1 MSDLKKYVGFKLAN
15 DDFAVDIMVIEEI
28 IRRINIT
35 PIPRSPD
42 YVLGIV
48 NLREKVIP
56 IISLRKKLNMPVLN
70 DDEDTRVIISSI
82 NNRRI
87 GFVVDSVSEVLSI
100 NTNDIDATPCV
111 KNSNENHLEGI
122 ARVGADMIVIVDV
135 LNLFSQSE
143 FLAIDALIE

>member
-1 MSDLKKYVGFKLAN
+1 MSDLKKYVGFKLAGE
-15 DDFAVDIMVIEEI
+15 DFAVDIMVIEEI
-28 IRRINIT
+28 IRTINIT

-56 IISLRKKLNMPVLN
+56 IVSLRKKLNMPVLE
-70 DDEDTRVIISSI
+70 DDNDTRVIISSI

-100 NTNDIDATPCV
+100 NTHDIDATPCV

-122 ARVGADMIVIVDV
+122 ARVGTEMIVIIDV
-135 LNLFSQSE
+135 LNLFSQREISE
-143 FLAIDALIE
+143 IEALIE

>member
-1 MSDLKKYVGFKLAN
+1 MSDLKKYVGFKLAGEA
-15 DDFAVDIMVIEEI
+15 FAVDIMVIEEI
-28 IRRINIT
+28 IRTINIT

-56 IISLRKKLNMPVLN
+56 IVSLRKKLNMPLLI
-70 DDEDTRVIISSI
+70 DDDDTRVIISSI
-82 NNRRI
+82 NERRI

-111 KNSNENHLEGI
+111 KSHVENHLEGI
-122 ARVGADMIVIVDV
+122 ARVGAEMIVIVDV

-143 FLAIDALIE
+143 ILEIEALVE

>member
-1 MSDLKKYVGFKLAN
+1 MSDLKKYVGFKLAGE
-15 DDFAVDIMVIEEI
+15 DFAVDIMVIEEI
-28 IRRINIT
+28 IRTINIT

-56 IISLRKKLNMPVLN
+56 IVSLRKKLNMPVLE
-70 DDEDTRVIISSI
+70 DDNDTRVIISSI

-100 NTNDIDATPCV
+100 NTHDIDATPCV
-111 KNSNENHLEGI
+111 KKSNENHLEGI
-122 ARVGADMIVIVDV
+122 ARVGTEMIVIIDV
-135 LNLFSQSE
+135 LNLFSQREISE
-143 FLAIDALIE
+143 IEALIE

>member
-1 MSDLKKYVGFKLAN
+1 MSDLKKYVGFKLAGE
-15 DDFAVDIMVIEEI
+15 DFAVDIMVIEEI
-28 IRRINIT
+28 IRTINIT
-35 PIPRSPD
+35 PIPRSPE

-56 IISLRKKLNMPVLN
+56 IVSLRKKLNMPLLV
-70 DDEDTRVIISSI
+70 DDDDTRVIISSI
-82 NNRRI
+82 NDRRI

-122 ARVGADMIVIVDV
+122 ARMGAAMIVIIDV

-143 FLAIDALIE
+143 ISEIEALIE